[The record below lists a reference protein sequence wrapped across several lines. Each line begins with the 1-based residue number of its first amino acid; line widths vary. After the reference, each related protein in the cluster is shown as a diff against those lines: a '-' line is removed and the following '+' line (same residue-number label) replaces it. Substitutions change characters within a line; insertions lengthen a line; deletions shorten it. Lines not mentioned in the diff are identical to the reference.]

1 MQSPLATY
9 GSKYMQEAKKI
20 KNATHQEKASSAN
33 DEESRKFLEKI
44 DKFKSKEL
52 VIGLA
57 FPLGTSTDELVSAI
71 DGYFSAKG
79 YKVVSYR
86 LSELVENA
94 LNELVDSGKK
104 KEFMK
109 LIEREEKST
118 IYDPGNQFQR
128 IDNLQQA
135 GNFIREHYEPG
146 IIAQLAIR
154 KIAFERMKKS
164 KDSYDELSNRNEV
177 PEDINNVA
185 EFSASS
191 HYIPEKTVYIVNSLK
206 NPSEAEMLKAVY
218 GDLFYLIGAIQ
229 SKEER
234 IENLASK
241 IRVPRQK
248 PDHVESNARQ
258 LEERDRKQSEGHQQQ
273 LDKTLN
279 LCDFFISITNSSR
292 KLVQSQITRFFDLVH
307 GIGVNTPTTDEYGM
321 YVAYTAGLGS
331 ACLSRQVGASIADS
345 EGNIISTGCNDVP
358 KYKGGLYIASDNI
371 DNRCFNNGGFCRND
385 DEKFKIKDDIV
396 DILESS
402 GVTNSGAVADKIF
415 SQARI
420 KDLIEFSRAVHAE
433 MEAIVSLTRRSGGST
448 QGATLYTT
456 TFPCH
461 NCARHIVAAG
471 IQRVVF
477 IEPYDKSLA
486 LDLHRDAI
494 TRLDESGK
502 LPFIHF
508 TGVSPLRYSNIFYS
522 SGDRKDSSTGKFTGY
537 SKTDSSRSF
546 SYLEAYRDLEF
557 RTHEHLKRLGLTKQ
571 S

>member
-1 MQSPLATY
+1 MQSLLVTY
-9 GSKYMQEAKKI
+9 GKFMQEAQKI
-20 KNATHQEKASSAN
+20 KKTNDQDKTQSAN

-44 DKFKSKEL
+44 GKFKSKEL

-57 FPLGTSTDELVSAI
+57 FPLGTSTEDLISAI
-71 DGYFSAKG
+71 DRYFSAKG
-79 YKVVSYR
+79 YKVVNYR

-94 LNELVDSGKK
+94 MGDLVDSSKK

-109 LIEREEKST
+109 LIGREGKDS
-118 IYDPGNQFQR
+118 IYDVENPFER

-146 IIAQLAIR
+146 IVAQLAIR
-154 KIAFERMKKS
+154 KIAFERIKKS
-164 KDSYDELSNRNEV
+164 KESYDKLSEKNEV
-177 PEDINNVA
+177 PEEVKSVA

-191 HYIPEKTVYIVNSLK
+191 HYIPEKTVYIINSLK
-206 NPSEAEMLKAVY
+206 NPAEAEVLKAVY
-218 GDLFYLIGAIQ
+218 GELFYLIGAIQ

-234 IENLASK
+234 IENLAKK
-241 IRVPRQK
+241 IRIPRQK
-248 PDHVESNARQ
+248 SDHVESNARL
-258 LEERDRKQSEGHQQQ
+258 LEERDRKQSEGHEQQ

-292 KLVQSQITRFFDLVH
+292 KSVESQITRFFDLVH

-358 KYKGGLYIASDNI
+358 KYRGGLYIASDDT

-385 DEKFKIKDDIV
+385 DEKLKIKEDIA
-396 DILESS
+396 DILAAS
-402 GVTNSGAVADKIF
+402 GVSNSSAIAKDIF
-415 SQARI
+415 TQARI

-486 LDLHRDAI
+486 LDLHKDAI

-508 TGVSPLRYSNIFYS
+508 TGVSPLRYSSIFYS

-557 RTHEHLKRLGLTKQ
+557 RTHEHLKRLGLTTP